1 MDQNNNIRYTS
12 SLVNDCF
19 NELYSLT
26 RLLFKQ
32 GCQSIYETVCEKS
45 SDHNNMLFREF
56 QEELQKVP
64 SWNSVMIEKEYERF
78 VLSSG
83 CEWLG
88 KLIVANFKAAAKNVL
103 SSIQSSE
110 TQDNS
115 IDLEVPTPQNFIHYC
130 YIEIARQIW
139 KKPQLFYHKFSAF
152 EKQQNDESI
161 DKIIENSIKTTINK
175 QLPFDTL
182 LKQSE
187 ESNKT
192 VITPPPI
199 NMSSDKDQCVDVSQ
213 KEDDSSTL
221 YLPAKPI
228 TTIPSTATS
237 EQHSPSYSV
246 EPFVKPVVHNL
257 EKQPSTESFV
267 SFDSNTNLNQ
277 VRTPSPAFS
286 STSLHKSAS
295 FIAPRRDSLDESDE
309 EEDDDSV
316 SNISDDSCS
325 EEDDSF
331 QKKAAE
337 TPTPV
342 PVPVPVPAPSPTT
355 QVSVPTHSQEE
366 VLSET
371 PKQLPE
377 QEHQPLQQKEITE
390 TIDFVKDFQQK
401 LITHD
406 NNVPSQQPPQQPQ
419 QPQQPQEV
427 TNPTIMTKHEEG
439 DNVVVPVENNNND
452 EQFHIDLNKSI
463 KEIYIN
469 DKKRKNEKKIKK
481 ILGVK
486 MNYDTYIQQDKRKLR
501 NYLILNQ
508 QSIPKA

>member
-1 MDQNNNIRYTS
+1 MDQNNNIHYIS
-12 SLVNDCF
+12 SPVNDCF

-26 RLLFKQ
+26 RPLFKQ

-115 IDLEVPTPQNFIHYC
+115 IDLEVPTPQNFVHYC
-130 YIEIARQIW
+130 YIEIARQVW

-199 NMSSDKDQCVDVSQ
+199 MSADKDQYVDVSQ

-228 TTIPSTATS
+228 TTIPSTTTP
-237 EQHSPSYSV
+237 EQHLPSYSV
-246 EPFVKPVVHNL
+246 EPFVKHVVHNL

-277 VRTPSPAFS
+277 VKTPSPAFS
-286 STSLHKSAS
+286 SASLHKSPS
-295 FIAPRRDSLDESDE
+295 FIAPRRDSMDESDE
-309 EEDDDSV
+309 EDDDDDSV

-331 QKKAAE
+331 QKKAVETPVLSPAPAL

-342 PVPVPVPAPSPTT
+342 PAPTTT

-371 PKQLPE
+371 PKQVPE
-377 QEHQPLQQKEITE
+377 PEHQPLQQKEVTE

-406 NNVPSQQPPQQPQ
+406 NNVPPQEA
-419 QPQQPQEV
+419 QEV
-427 TNPTIMTKHEEG
+427 TNPTIMTNYEEG
-439 DNVVVPVENNNND
+439 DNVVIPVENNKND